1 MGRFTRLLVSSRR
14 MSGRKI
20 IKPYY
25 LIAPGEK
32 NGQQFNKQN
41 SHFERKRERVR
52 EYEEK
57 RLTV

>member
-1 MGRFTRLLVSSRR
+1 M
-14 MSGRKI
+14 
-20 IKPYY
+20 
-25 LIAPGEK
+25 IAPGEK

-57 RLTV
+57 RLTVWLYLGSRVGCRVKLAGKL